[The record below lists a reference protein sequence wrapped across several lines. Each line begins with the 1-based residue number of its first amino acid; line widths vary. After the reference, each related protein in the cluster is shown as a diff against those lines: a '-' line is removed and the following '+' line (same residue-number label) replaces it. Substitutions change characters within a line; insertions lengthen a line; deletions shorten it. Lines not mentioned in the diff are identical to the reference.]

1 MGCRFLQLLLG
12 IEEFWSLHSKRGF
25 SEVFKITFDE
35 TSLEIVAKG
44 FAIRVGVLEAF
55 LLRK

>member
-1 MGCRFLQLLLG
+1 LLLG